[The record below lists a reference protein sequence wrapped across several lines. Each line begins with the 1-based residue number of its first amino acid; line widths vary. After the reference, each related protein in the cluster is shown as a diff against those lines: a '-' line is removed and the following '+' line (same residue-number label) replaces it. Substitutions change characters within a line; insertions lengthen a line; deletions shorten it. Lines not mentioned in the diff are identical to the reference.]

1 MSAPA
6 PARRAT
12 APGGPRAPGA
22 AQSSVLLPSLPLAS
36 SYDIGSINASADG
49 VHIHTVLRLAKDEVG
64 RLKISN
70 ITCNASI
77 ARMHAG
83 FSGTLRYPQPRRG
96 GRVPL
101 PGRLCPHPAHPVPAP
116 CGQAALSLRH
126 KGWRDRAGGCCR
138 AVVSCRKVY
147 EFLSTFIV
155 TGMRFLVSQQVGLRA
170 GMGHGGDVGPP
181 PAPQQEGL
189 SPGKVQEGPGPQPVQ
204 EPWPRCRGSPHPSHV
219 PFRSARPWSTP
230 AWCC

>member
-1 MSAPA
+1 M
-6 PARRAT
+6 
-12 APGGPRAPGA
+12 
-22 AQSSVLLPSLPLAS
+22 LLPSVPLAS

-49 VHIHTVLRLAKDEVG
+49 VHIHTVLQLAKDEVG

-70 ITCNASI
+70 ISCNASI

-83 FSGTLRYPQPRRG
+83 FSGTLRYTRPRRG
-96 GRVPL
+96 SRVPL
-101 PGRLCPHPAHPVPAP
+101 PGRLCPRPARPVPAQRA
-116 CGQAALSLRH
+116 QAVLPLRH

-138 AVVSCRKVY
+138 AVLSCRKVY

-170 GMGHGGDVGPP
+170 GTGHGGDAGPP

-189 SPGKVQEGPGPQPVQ
+189 SPGKVEEGPG
-204 EPWPRCRGSPHPSHV
+204 SP
-219 PFRSARPWSTP
+219 ARAGVAPLP
-230 AWCC
+230 

>member
-1 MSAPA
+1 MPPP

-12 APGGPRAPGA
+12 APGGPTGTWSCSELRAPPV
-22 AQSSVLLPSLPLAS
+22 SS

-70 ITCNASI
+70 MTCNASI

-83 FSGTLRYPQPRRG
+83 FSGTLRYPRPRRG

-101 PGRLCPHPAHPVPAP
+101 PGTGLALPAP
-116 CGQAALSLRH
+116 SSPRASPPRPGRALFEAQGVGGQ
-126 KGWRDRAGGCCR
+126 GWRLLQSCCVLQEGLRVPEHLHCHGDALPRQPAGR
-138 AVVSCRKVY
+138 D
-147 EFLSTFIV
+147 
-155 TGMRFLVSQQVGLRA
+155 RA
-170 GMGHGGDVGPP
+170 GMGHGSDVGPSLV
-181 PAPQQEGL
+181 PQQEGL
-189 SPGKVQEGPGPQPVQ
+189 PPGKVQEGPQPHQ
-204 EPWPRCRGSPHPSHV
+204 EPWPCRRGSPHPSHV

>member
-1 MSAPA
+1 MSAPHSR
-6 PARRAT
+6 PPGHS
-12 APGGPRAPGA
+12 PGGATGTWSCSELRAPPV
-22 AQSSVLLPSLPLAS
+22 SS

-70 ITCNASI
+70 MTCNASI

-83 FSGTLRYPQPRRG
+83 FSGTLRYPRPRRG

-101 PGRLCPHPAHPVPAP
+101 PGWLCPRPAHPVPAP
-116 CGQAALSLRH
+116 CGQAVLSLRH
-126 KGWRDRAGGCCR
+126 KGWGDRAGGCCR

-155 TGMRFLVSQQVGLRA
+155 TGMRFLVSQQVGIERGWGTEA
-170 GMGHGGDVGPP
+170 TWGPP
-181 PAPQQEGL
+181 R
-189 SPGKVQEGPGPQPVQ
+189 
-204 EPWPRCRGSPHPSHV
+204 PRSRRGCP
-219 PFRSARPWSTP
+219 
-230 AWCC
+230 